1 MFNACLN
8 FSKEL
13 KKIGLQFMLSGL
25 LFGSLGII
33 TVSSVSFNK
42 ALRAKGR
49 SSLIIISIVFGIIAF
64 IPFNKI
70 IFSYFPIILINSLI
84 LYTGCKLSALYFIK
98 KYHQY
103 DYLEYGLIAITAIV
117 TVLYGFNQG
126 LLSGGLLSLILF
138 IFHIQKIELTSLP
151 DHKCSKIRHGMIDYT
166 THYDKRIDQEK
177 ATLHCIYL
185 HGNIFF
191 GNCFNIFFIIRD
203 LFEKHNKTDCYI
215 ILNFKYVTGIDISA
229 ANYFRTISFLVTCN
243 KKDIVLCNISNTI
256 LQKIKCV
263 FKNNTVPFKVFK
275 DNDLAVKNIQSLL
288 QEYITK
294 GSMTHQHR
302 NIQLIES
309 HWK

>member
-1 MFNACLN
+1 MITVLYALLLKVNGLSVIDAYQLNWSLKPLLSESIWISISPSMRHDINISIIANQYPILITYVIYAVFRSVIGIVTIESMFNTCLN

-126 LLSGGLLSLILF
+126 LLSGGFFLLYFLFF
-138 IFHIQKIELTSLP
+138 IF
-151 DHKCSKIRHGMIDYT
+151 
-166 THYDKRIDQEK
+166 
-177 ATLHCIYL
+177 
-185 HGNIFF
+185 
-191 GNCFNIFFIIRD
+191 
-203 LFEKHNKTDCYI
+203 
-215 ILNFKYVTGIDISA
+215 
-229 ANYFRTISFLVTCN
+229 
-243 KKDIVLCNISNTI
+243 KK
-256 LQKIKCV
+256 
-263 FKNNTVPFKVFK
+263 
-275 DNDLAVKNIQSLL
+275 
-288 QEYITK
+288 
-294 GSMTHQHR
+294 
-302 NIQLIES
+302 
-309 HWK
+309 